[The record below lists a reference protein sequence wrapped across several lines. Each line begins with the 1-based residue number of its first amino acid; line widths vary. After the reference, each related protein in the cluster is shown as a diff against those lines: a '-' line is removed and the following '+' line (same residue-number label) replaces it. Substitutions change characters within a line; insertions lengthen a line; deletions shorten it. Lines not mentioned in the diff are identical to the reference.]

1 MCFNNCSGSSVGSW
15 SWCFLDTLPPTLE
28 PIFLFPSSKNHAH
41 LFALLP
47 SLLKAL
53 VPFPGLIL
61 HPTLDV
67 ILINDVFLSN
77 DVPVSAPARARA
89 PLLLDAAPSVI
100 TSPSPAHRLSTRLRG
115 HGFASSPFQLGL
127 PSAYSKEFS
136 RLSKS
141 GVSLLSLR
149 PESSSLHFYRDQKTR
164 FFSPHSVL
172 QIL

>member
-1 MCFNNCSGSSVGSW
+1 MCFNNCSGSSAGSW

-28 PIFLFPSSKNHAH
+28 PIFLFPSSKNHTH
-41 LFALLP
+41 LFTLLP

-77 DVPVSAPARARA
+77 DVPVAAPARARA

-100 TSPSPAHRLSTRLRG
+100 HPPPQPTGSARICVVTALFLPPFSSVYQAPTLK
-115 HGFASSPFQLGL
+115 SSPGSPRAESLCL
-127 PSAYSKEFS
+127 ASA
-136 RLSKS
+136 LNPP
-141 GVSLLSLR
+141 VSIFTGIR
-149 PESSSLHFYRDQKTR
+149 RHD
-164 FFSPHSVL
+164 FSPHSVL